1 MISMNAIKKT
11 FKSGLRLI
19 TVPMP
24 DTPSVTVTVWA
35 GVGSS
40 KEKRDKAGI
49 AHFFEHIVFKG
60 SQKYPSAKKIAE
72 AVDSFGGEQNAFT
85 GKELT
90 GFYVKAPVNR
100 FEDAF
105 DVVTDMV
112 FSPLIPSD
120 EVEKE
125 KGVIKSEID
134 MYADTPM
141 RHVFDIFGEEMFRG
155 SPLQHQV
162 IGTKKT
168 VDSITREDFLD
179 YQKKFYTPDNI
190 VITIAGGVSA
200 TKAEGLVNSNLKIL
214 NSKPSNNSNL
224 NTNNSDLSP
233 SKPCI
238 RVENKQTDQ
247 AHLIVGYRGFGF
259 SDNKLRWAEDVLQAI
274 LGGGMSSRI
283 FTEVREKRGLAY
295 AVKTDNHNYTH
306 DGSFQTY
313 VGTTPQKAPEAVK
326 LILEEYEKLTS
337 IDTAK
342 VSLEELTK
350 AKEYLKGHLNLSLE
364 DTSQVG
370 EIHGTEETLTGK
382 MMTPEE
388 IIRGIDGV
396 ALEEV
401 VEVARHHFK
410 RERMALA
417 VIGPFGSE
425 TAFSSVISSGA
436 V

>member
-1 MISMNAIKKT
+1 MKATKKT
-11 FKSGLRLI
+11 LDSGLRLVTI
-19 TVPMP
+19 PMP

-90 GFYVKAPVNR
+90 GFYVKAPISR
-100 FEDAF
+100 FKDAF
-105 DVVTDMV
+105 DVVADMV
-112 FSPLIPSD
+112 FNPLIPSGD
-120 EVEKE
+120 VEKE

-134 MYADTPM
+134 MYTDTPL
-141 RHVFDIFGEEMFRG
+141 RHVYDIFGEEVFAGTALM
-155 SPLQHQV
+155 HQV
-162 IGTKKT
+162 IGTKET
-168 VDSITREDFLD
+168 VDNITRKDLVD

-200 TKAEGLVNSNLKIL
+200 NEAERLVVGDSRVGIASDKKTKNLKSKNL
-214 NSKPSNNSNL
+214 DLSSSKPH
-224 NTNNSDLSP
+224 
-233 SKPCI
+233 I
-238 RVENKQTDQ
+238 RVENKKTDQ
-247 AHLIVGYRGFGF
+247 AHLIIGYRGFGF
-259 SDNKLRWAEDVLQAI
+259 AGNKLRWAEDVIRAI

-306 DGSFQTY
+306 EGSFQTY
-313 VGTTPQKAPEAVK
+313 VGTTPQKAPDAVK
-326 LILEEYEKLTS
+326 LILEEYQKMTS

-342 VSLEELTK
+342 ISDTEFKK

-370 EIHGTEETLTGK
+370 EIHGTEEVLTGK

-388 IIRGIDGV
+388 IIRGIDSV
-396 ALEEV
+396 TLEEA

-417 VIGPFGSE
+417 VIGPYRSE
-425 TAFSSVISSGA
+425 SNFTSVLRN
-436 V
+436 